1 MTSDSPAAGA
11 DTPAPE
17 AAIPAIGVANRQRSA
32 MTRKRRITTAL
43 TCLAL
48 ACAGSA
54 SLYWL
59 LKRANA
65 PAHAQAAKKDDLKP
79 AVAAGARSRLFDT
92 AVAAPVPAPAS
103 ASSPRVHTVPDVV
116 PGRDDEV
123 RPIGVTGAPATT
135 AQAPRPRPR
144 DPRDAPI
151 MLRSGS
157 GGGSSGMAAT
167 ATVPSGANTTDPLEA
182 TSQQLQDYR
191 QQLGQMIQQAQ
202 ARQAGAAGM
211 TPTALPLG
219 AAPGTPAVPPGIPAQ
234 PLPQEQQP
242 GRGMPVPDAPQ
253 LLQSG
258 GTREVWAGQLA
269 NPALTLTRGS
279 FFPCDLRVR
288 VISTT
293 AGDVSCIVPRNVY
306 SEQRVLLLE
315 AGTRVEGDY
324 RLVQIKPGE
333 TRIPVIWSRLKTP
346 TGITVDLEAPGTGAL
361 GEAGIGGTV
370 ENRWGERIGA
380 SLLLSLIDDAVKIV
394 IADKQSDATGG
405 GTNVVLGGTAQT
417 GSRLAEKVLDATI
430 NIPPRITATQG
441 GTVGV
446 YVRQDI
452 RFDNVYALRPAQGDR

>member
-1 MTSDSPAAGA
+1 M
-11 DTPAPE
+11 
-17 AAIPAIGVANRQRSA
+17 
-32 MTRKRRITTAL
+32 M
-43 TCLAL
+43 
-48 ACAGSA
+48 
-54 SLYWL
+54 
-59 LKRANA
+59 
-65 PAHAQAAKKDDLKP
+65 
-79 AVAAGARSRLFDT
+79 
-92 AVAAPVPAPAS
+92 
-103 ASSPRVHTVPDVV
+103 
-116 PGRDDEV
+116 
-123 RPIGVTGAPATT
+123 
-135 AQAPRPRPR
+135 
-144 DPRDAPI
+144 
-151 MLRSGS
+151 
-157 GGGSSGMAAT
+157 
-167 ATVPSGANTTDPLEA
+167 
-182 TSQQLQDYR
+182 
-191 QQLGQMIQQAQ
+191 
-202 ARQAGAAGM
+202 
-211 TPTALPLG
+211 PTALPLG
-219 AAPGTPAVPPGIPAQ
+219 AAPGTPALPPGVPAP
-234 PLPQEQQP
+234 PLPQGQP
-242 GRGMPVPDAPQ
+242 PVRGIPVPDAPQ
-253 LLQSG
+253 TPQGG
-258 GTREVWAGQLA
+258 GTPEVWAGQLA

-293 AGDVSCIVPRNVY
+293 TGDVSCIVPRNVY

-333 TRIPVIWSRLKTP
+333 TRIPVIWNRLKTP
-346 TGITVDLEAPGTGAL
+346 TGITVDLEAPGTGSL

-452 RFDNVYALRPAQGDR
+452 RFDNVYALRPAQGR

>member
-1 MTSDSPAAGA
+1 MTSPAPDTGA

-32 MTRKRRITTAL
+32 LTRRRRITTAL

-54 SLYWL
+54 GLYWL
-59 LKRANA
+59 LKRAGA
-65 PAHAQAAKKDDLKP
+65 PAQAQAKKDDLKP
-79 AVAAGARSRLFDT
+79 AVAAGARLRLFDT
-92 AVAAPVPAPAS
+92 AAAAPAS
-103 ASSPRVHTVPDVV
+103 APSSAPRAYTVPDVI

-123 RPIGVTGAPATT
+123 RPIGLAATAP
-135 AQAPRPRPR
+135 PPKPRPR

-157 GGGSSGMAAT
+157 GSSGMAVAAVPGGT
-167 ATVPSGANTTDPLEA
+167 AQTDSLETT
-182 TSQQLQDYR
+182 SRQLQDYR

-202 ARQAGAAGM
+202 ARQAGTAGM
-211 TPTALPLG
+211 IPTALPLG
-219 AAPGTPAVPPGIPAQ
+219 AAPGTPALPPGVPAP
-234 PLPQEQQP
+234 PLPQGQP
-242 GRGMPVPDAPQ
+242 PVRGIPVPDAPQ
-253 LLQSG
+253 PPQGG

-279 FFPCDLRVR
+279 FFLCNLRVR

-293 AGDVSCIVPRNVY
+293 AGDVSCIVPRDVY

>member
-1 MTSDSPAAGA
+1 MTSPAPDTGA

-17 AAIPAIGVANRQRSA
+17 VAIPAIGVANRQRSA
-32 MTRKRRITTAL
+32 LTRRRRITTAL

-65 PAHAQAAKKDDLKP
+65 PAQAQAGKDDLKP
-79 AVAAGARSRLFDT
+79 AVAAGGRSRLLDT
-92 AVAAPVPAPAS
+92 AAAAPAPAL
-103 ASSPRVHTVPDVV
+103 ASSPRAYTVPDVV

-123 RPIGVTGAPATT
+123 RPIGVTGPPAA

-151 MLRSGS
+151 MLRSG
-157 GGGSSGMAAT
+157 GGGSGMAT
-167 ATVPSGANTTDPLEA
+167 AAVPSGAAQADPLET
-182 TSQQLQDYR
+182 TSRQLQDYR
-191 QQLGQMIQQAQ
+191 QQLGRMIQQAQ
-202 ARQAGAAGM
+202 ARQAGTAGM

-219 AAPGTPAVPPGIPAQ
+219 AAPGTPTLPPGMPAQ
-234 PLPQEQQP
+234 LLPQAQP
-242 GRGMPVPDAPQ
+242 PVRGIPVPDASQPP
-253 LLQSG
+253 QSG

-293 AGDVSCIVPRNVY
+293 AGDVSCIVPRDVY

-324 RLVQIKPGE
+324 RMVQIKPGE
-333 TRIPVIWSRLKTP
+333 TRIPVIWNRLKTP
-346 TGITVDLEAPGTGAL
+346 TGITVDLEAPGTGSL

-405 GTNVVLGGTAQT
+405 GTNIVLGGTAQT
-417 GSRLAEKVLDATI
+417 GSRLAERVLDATI
-430 NIPPRITATQG
+430 NIPPRITTAQG

-452 RFDNVYALRPAQGDR
+452 RFDNVYALRPAQGR